1 MLIQFLSL
9 LAMALAMYGS
19 KLFVKSNFDLGSKMF
34 IVGNTINILLGLAIG
49 NIYLSIAQLGLLV
62 FTLPMVKVNTNKRF
76 YSLVGLLGIGLGI
89 CLPMHI
95 GFDASV
101 IDVLSTLC
109 AWYGAYKMSKGDYT
123 TMAKCWIVADIGFI
137 YIGVTERL
145 LGLTIQ
151 AMVFTYHGYLRI
163 KG

>member
-76 YSLVGLLGIGLGI
+76 
-89 CLPMHI
+89 
-95 GFDASV
+95 
-101 IDVLSTLC
+101 
-109 AWYGAYKMSKGDYT
+109 
-123 TMAKCWIVADIGFI
+123 
-137 YIGVTERL
+137 
-145 LGLTIQ
+145 
-151 AMVFTYHGYLRI
+151 
-163 KG
+163 